1 MPWLLHT
8 GYNGL
13 RMLKGNPALQRCPD
27 CSMALNKWDIPVD
40 LATRPAGGPQWSS
53 SVDGFHVVSPSFVR
67 RYESEGFFGLEF
79 RGLSC
84 GYFDARPRR
93 WVRVLTSE
101 VPWGDVIPGHPS
113 GLPVLLTNHS
123 SKCPTCNQFRR
134 IRASIGTVIAP
145 EEPAIA
151 PCEFVG
157 VNHFA
162 GDNDLQRF
170 NLIVGDE
177 VRTAHR
183 SRKLKG
189 ASIFHRALH
198 AGRDCPVP

>member
-1 MPWLLHT
+1 
-8 GYNGL
+8 
-13 RMLKGNPALQRCPD
+13 
-27 CSMALNKWDIPVD
+27 MALNKWDIPVD
-40 LATRPAGGPQWSS
+40 LATKPAGGPQWFS

-67 RYESEGFFGLEF
+67 RYEGEGFFGLEF
-79 RGLSC
+79 RALSC

-101 VPWGDVIPGHPS
+101 VPWGDAIAGHPS

-123 SKCPTCNQFRR
+123 RKCPTCKQFSS
-134 IRASIGTVIAP
+134 ICADIGTVIAP

-151 PCEFVG
+151 PNEFVG

-162 GDNDLQRF
+162 GDDDFQSF
-170 NLIVGDE
+170 DLIVGDE
-177 VRTAHR
+177 VRTAHT
-183 SRKLKG
+183 SEKIKG
-189 ASIFHRALH
+189 AFIIHRALR